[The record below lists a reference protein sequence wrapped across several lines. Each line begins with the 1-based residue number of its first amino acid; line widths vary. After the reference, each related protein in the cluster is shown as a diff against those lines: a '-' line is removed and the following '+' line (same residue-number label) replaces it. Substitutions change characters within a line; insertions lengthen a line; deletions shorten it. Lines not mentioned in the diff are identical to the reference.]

1 MKTRNLKARSTK
13 QTQMIKA
20 QNPKQDGK
28 KQDTF

>member
-20 QNPKQDGK
+20 QNPRQNGK
-28 KQDTF
+28 K